1 MSGHSKWA
9 TTHRQK
15 SAADAKKGAA
25 FTKIANL
32 LTVAAREGGGDLDS
46 NFKLRLAF
54 DKARAVNMP
63 KDNIQRAIDKGA
75 GSSKDGVNFEE
86 AIYEVVGPAG
96 SGFIVEAI
104 TDNKNRTVAD
114 LKAIL
119 NKNSGQL
126 GSANSIAWMFER
138 KGQIIINSAELNE
151 EKELEIIDAGADDI
165 TQGELEWVVVTAADK
180 LNAVST
186 ALKEKNIEIK
196 EAGLI
201 YSAKDQVEIANQEDQ
216 EKIERLY
223 NLIEDMDDVSNVYT
237 NANW

>member
-15 SAADAKKGAA
+15 SAADAKKGAV

-32 LTVAAREGGGDLDS
+32 LTVAAREGGGDLES

-54 DKARAVNMP
+54 DKARAANMP

-75 GSSKDGVNFEE
+75 GNSKDGANFEE
-86 AIYEVVGPAG
+86 AVYEVVGPAG
-96 SGFIVEAI
+96 SGFVVETI

-119 NKNSGQL
+119 NKNGGQL
-126 GSANSIAWMFER
+126 GSANSVAWMFER
-138 KGQIIINSAELNE
+138 KGQIIINSAGLNDD
-151 EKELEIIDAGADDI
+151 KELEIIDSGADDI
-165 TQGELEWVVVTAADK
+165 DKGDDEWVVYTAVEQ
-180 LNAVST
+180 LNAVSK
-186 ALKEKNIEIK
+186 ALKEKGVEIK
-196 EAGLI
+196 EAGLV
-201 YSAKDQVEIANQEDQ
+201 YSAKDQLDINDPEDQ
-216 EKIERLY
+216 EKIDRLY
-223 NLIEDMDDVSNVYT
+223 NLIDDMDDVSNVYT

>member
-15 SAADAKKGAA
+15 SAADAKKGAI

-32 LTVAAREGGGDLDS
+32 LTVAAREGGSDLDS

-54 DKARAVNMP
+54 DKARSANMP
-63 KDNIQRAIDKGA
+63 KDNIQRAIDKGS
-75 GSSKDGVNFEE
+75 GTSKDGAIFEE
-86 AIYEVVGPAG
+86 VTYEVVGPIG
-96 SGFIVEAI
+96 TNFIVEAI

-119 NKNSGQL
+119 NKNGGQL
-126 GSANSIAWMFER
+126 GSTNSVAWMFER
-138 KGQIIINSAELNE
+138 KGQIIIDSKELDE
-151 EKELEIIDAGADDI
+151 DKELEIIDAGADDI
-165 TQGELEWVVVTAADK
+165 EQNDDEWLITTSIDK

-186 ALKEKNIEIK
+186 ALKSLGTVIK
-196 EAGLI
+196 EAGLV
-201 YSAKDQVEIANQEDQ
+201 YFAKDQVEITGTENQA
-216 EKIERLY
+216 KIEKLY
-223 NLIEDMDDVSNVYT
+223 NLIDELDDVSNVYT

>member
-15 SAADAKKGAA
+15 SAADAKKGAI

-32 LTVAAREGGGDLDS
+32 LTIAAREGGGDIDS

-54 DKARAVNMP
+54 DKARAANMP

-75 GSSKDGVNFEE
+75 GATKDGATFEE
-86 AIYEVVGPAG
+86 VTYEVIGPAG
-96 SGFIVEAI
+96 TNFIVEAI

-119 NKNSGQL
+119 NKNGGQL
-126 GSANSIAWMFER
+126 GSANSVAWMFER
-138 KGQIIINSAELNE
+138 KGQIIVAAKGLDED
-151 EKELEIIDAGADDI
+151 KELEIIDAGADDI
-165 TQGELEWVVVTAADK
+165 EQNEDDWIITTAVDK
-180 LNAVST
+180 LNTVST
-186 ALKEKNIEIK
+186 ALKSLGIETK
-196 EAGLI
+196 EAGLA
-201 YSAKDQVEIANQEDQ
+201 YLAKDQVEISDPEDQ
-216 EKIERLY
+216 AKIEKLY
-223 NLIEDMDDVSNVYT
+223 NLIDDLDDVSNVYT

>member
-15 SAADAKKGAA
+15 SAADAKKGAV

-32 LTVAAREGGGDLDS
+32 LTVAAREGGGDLES

-54 DKARAVNMP
+54 DKARAANMP

-75 GSSKDGVNFEE
+75 GNSKDGANFEE
-86 AIYEVVGPAG
+86 AVYEVVGPAG
-96 SGFIVEAI
+96 SGFVVEAI

-119 NKNSGQL
+119 NKNGGQL
-126 GSANSIAWMFER
+126 GSANSVAWMFER
-138 KGQIIINSAELNE
+138 KGQIIINSAGLNDD
-151 EKELEIIDAGADDI
+151 KELEIIDSGADDI
-165 TQGELEWVVVTAADK
+165 DKGDDEWVVYTAVEQ
-180 LNAVST
+180 LNAVSK
-186 ALKEKNIEIK
+186 ALKEKGVEIK
-196 EAGLI
+196 EAGLV
-201 YSAKDQVEIANQEDQ
+201 YSAKDQLDINDPEDQ
-216 EKIERLY
+216 EKIDRLY
-223 NLIEDMDDVSNVYT
+223 NLIDDMDDVSNVYT